1 MYLPLRKCKNDCKI
15 LKTILGPNLCLLKPE
30 TARFSTGFRLNNLLM
45 PVVTVVGHRKA
56 RVVMHWLLINM
67 PC

>member
-1 MYLPLRKCKNDCKI
+1 MTVKYLKLFWDQ
-15 LKTILGPNLCLLKPE
+15 NLCLLKPE

-45 PVVTVVGHRKA
+45 AVVTVVGHRKA
-56 RVVMHWLLINM
+56 RVVMHWLLINV